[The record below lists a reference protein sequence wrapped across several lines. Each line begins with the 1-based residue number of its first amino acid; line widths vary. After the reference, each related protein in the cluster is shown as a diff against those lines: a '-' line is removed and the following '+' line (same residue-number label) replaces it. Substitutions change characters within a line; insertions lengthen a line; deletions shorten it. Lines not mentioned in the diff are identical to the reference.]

1 MDPKCIL
8 FSGPNSGAEKWPIS
22 QQPVATCGLF
32 SGKQHGTNKYS
43 QILRNT
49 SRYKQTKEPTK
60 QTNKPQQT
68 TKQRNKQTS
77 AMWGVLGSSW
87 SILGALWSVLG
98 SFWSFLTRPGG
109 IREHFQSV
117 LERSRLVLER
127 SGASWGCSASFWAQT
142 KVSRAQHTNGARNIE
157 IVRARAMSHPW
168 GRARV
173 SLRALSRVPPLGKI
187 VFSRASETAHC
198 EKRDFLSRRFLFRN
212 DPKTPYRPKQFQETK
227 KM

>member
-1 MDPKCIL
+1 
-8 FSGPNSGAEKWPIS
+8 
-22 QQPVATCGLF
+22 
-32 SGKQHGTNKYS
+32 
-43 QILRNT
+43 
-49 SRYKQTKEPTK
+49 
-60 QTNKPQQT
+60 
-68 TKQRNKQTS
+68 
-77 AMWGVLGSSW
+77 MWGVLGSSW

-109 IREHFQSV
+109 ILEHFQSV

-187 VFSRASETAHC
+187 GFSRASETAHC

-212 DPKTPYRPKQFQETK
+212 DPKTPYRPKQFQIK
-227 KM
+227 KGMWRRSIRRRGTSLTLKPKP